1 MSYPCSSLIASPATQ
16 TVQDS
21 PKAGPSSLPMDVRP
35 EDSALEDVP
44 ESGQVYSME
53 LPQASSTALSTALK
67 NLEGLAAHHRIAI
80 SLEQDFLRVI
90 EAKISAA
97 REQMELAKRREAKGK
112 WRED

>member
-53 LPQASSTALSTALK
+53 LPQASSIALSLTLK
-67 NLEGLAAHHRIAI
+67 HLGDLETHHRITL

-90 EAKISAA
+90 EAKITAI
-97 REQMELAKRREAKGK
+97 REQLALAQLHEAKGK
-112 WRED
+112 RRKE